1 MNGFLLLLVL
11 NVIPFISAANAAT
24 LTHFPH
30 VDNGHIAVLHQLI
43 KQEIEHQRHQS
54 LALETKDL
62 DPSYLHL
69 LNKTMDSFI
78 RNITDM
84 SMALDWESQRI
95 HEGGRWDDE
104 IVESEAT
111 VTNSFHTISSQQYD
125 QSTLIPSLKLP
136 CTFRGRNE
144 TCSHEISRVVNEVR
158 GSREKARVL
167 ALEAIEA
174 FQTFK
179 NQYKQ
184 HSLKAEDEIR
194 KEIVELV
201 DREAENRAL
210 VAGERLQQVIAPN
223 RAKIQ
228 PKLLNAETWNEAGMT
243 VVKPSLS
250 GDDARKV
257 IDSITLESFRLRD
270 DMKKDVVIANYN
282 NRVESKTRKHI
293 GVRNWTTN
301 LIEPS
306 LLDDS
311 TNVDSTTV
319 FYFNLAALSS
329 IASSVEKM
337 EEQKSTLDGILK
349 GPNNPSKSVETML
362 TKVNSS
368 ETFETLS
375 DLAFR
380 TAALETESLV
390 KNMVKMVGEV
400 KHWLKIDLL
409 KFKSEKKIQLMQEQF
424 HSQGRIAHNRDVLK
438 RKTIH
443 EGIEVVAVFS
453 SIVEVM
459 GGAKQ
464 ILGET
469 NATAR

>member
-1 MNGFLLLLVL
+1 LVL
-11 NVIPFISAANAAT
+11 NVIPFLSAANAAT
-24 LTHFPH
+24 LTHSPH
-30 VDNGHIAVLHQLI
+30 VDNGHSAVLHQLI
-43 KQEIEHQRHQS
+43 KQEIEQQRHQS
-54 LALETKDL
+54 LELEVKDL

-84 SMALDWESQRI
+84 AMALDWESQRRI
-95 HEGGRWDDE
+95 QEKGMWDDE
-104 IVESEAT
+104 IVEDT
-111 VTNSFHTISSQQYD
+111 VTNSFHIKSSQQYN
-125 QSTLIPSLKLP
+125 QSTFIPSLKLP
-136 CTFRGRNE
+136 CTFRGRNQ
-144 TCSHEISRVVNEVR
+144 TCSHEIARVVDEVR

-167 ALEAIEA
+167 ALEAIET

-179 NQYKQ
+179 NQYTQ

-194 KEIVELV
+194 KEILEIV

-210 VAGERLQQVIAPN
+210 VAGERLQQAIVPN

-228 PKLLNAETWNEAGMT
+228 PKLLDAQTWNEAGMT
-243 VVKPSLS
+243 VMKQSVS

-257 IDSITLESFRLRD
+257 IDSITLESFRLKN

-306 LLDDS
+306 LLDDT
-311 TNVDSTTV
+311 TNADSTTV

-337 EEQKSTLDGILK
+337 DVQKSTLDGILK
-349 GPNNPSKSVETML
+349 GPNNPSSLVDTMF

-368 ETFETLS
+368 ETFETMS

-390 KNMVKMVGEV
+390 KNILKMVGEV
-400 KHWLKIDLL
+400 KHWLKMDLL
-409 KFKSEKKIQLMQEQF
+409 RFKSEKKIQIMQEQF
-424 HSQGRIAHNRDVLK
+424 HSQGRIARNRDVLK
-438 RKTIH
+438 RNTIH
-443 EGIEVVAVFS
+443 EGIEMVAKFS
-453 SIVEVM
+453 SIMEVM

-464 ILGET
+464 ILGEA